1 MKKVNL
7 LWSLLI
13 IGSFANAKTYTC
25 PDKVHLEKASIA
37 AVDIPSGFQQHVSSA
52 PVWLTGVN
60 AYDGPPEEGGQLKP
74 ANVDGKGSIIV
85 WRFPKETNSNIWLT
99 CDYADQLMQIAV
111 KVDDSPSECVAT
123 VKKYGTTKV
132 LQAHFECK

>member
-1 MKKVNL
+1 MKKVSL

-13 IGSFANAKTYTC
+13 IGSFANAKAYTC
-25 PDKVHLEKASIA
+25 PDKIHLEKASIA
-37 AVDIPSGFQQHVSSA
+37 AVDIPSGFQQYVSSA
-52 PVWLTGVN
+52 PAWLTGVN

-74 ANVDGKGSIIV
+74 ANVDENGSTIV
-85 WRFPKETNSNIWLT
+85 WRFTKESNLNIWLT

-123 VKKYGTTKV
+123 VKKHGTTKI
-132 LQAHFECK
+132 LQAHFECQ

>member
-13 IGSFANAKTYTC
+13 VGSFANAKTYTC
-25 PDKVHLEKASIA
+25 PDKVHLEKGSI
-37 AVDIPSGFQQHVSSA
+37 VTTDIPGGFQQHISSA

-74 ANVDGKGSIIV
+74 TNVDGKSSTIV
-85 WRFPKETNSNIWLT
+85 WKFPTESNSNIWLT
-99 CDYADQLMQIAV
+99 CDYADQLLQIAV
-111 KVDDSPSECVAT
+111 KIDNSPSQCVST
-123 VKKYGTTKV
+123 VKKYGTAGI